1 MKAVTN
7 VINGKF
13 IPILFLLFL
22 LYSCSGSIKKNRL
35 SKASSPYL
43 QEHADNP
50 VDWYE
55 WGQEAITRA
64 KKENKPLLISIGYAS
79 CHWCHVM
86 EKETFMDTTV
96 ARVMNENFI
105 NIKVD
110 REERPDIDNI
120 YMNACQL
127 LSGNGGWPL
136 NAFALPD
143 GKPFFAVTYSPKAR
157 WIDLLTQIA
166 KAYKDQNKKVTMQAE
181 ALTNGIADTEL
192 SFIKNDSALTTITPT
207 FYQNLFDSLY
217 KKMDTINGGL
227 KGTPKFPFPAIW
239 EFLLQYQY
247 ITSDKT
253 ALNAVTNTLT
263 KMALGGVYDHIGGG
277 FARYSTDSLWRI
289 PHFEKMLYDNAQL
302 VNLYAHAYQ
311 VTGNALFKNIARET
325 IAFIDQELTS
335 ADGAFYGSL
344 NADTENGEG
353 EFYTWTYDDAKKILN
368 SNRADLVM
376 SYFNIRPEGNWEKK
390 KNILYALKTADEF
403 AKTNNLSGTEFND
416 LLNTSKRSLLT
427 ERNKRTKPAV
437 DDKILTSW
445 NALMLKAY
453 ADAYVAFSNEIFLKK
468 ALNNASFLEKNMLRN
483 DGHLWRSFRNGKTS
497 IDGFLDDYA
506 LLAKAYIR
514 LYQVTFDKHWLS
526 IAEKITGYAIKNFY
540 SNNGG
545 MFYYTAAGSETLLC
559 EKWILSI
566 M

>member
-7 VINGKF
+7 IINGR
-13 IPILFLLFL
+13 IISILCLLFL
-22 LYSCSGSIKKNRL
+22 LYSCSIKKKNRL
-35 SKASSPYL
+35 STASSPYL

-55 WGQEAITRA
+55 WGEEAITKA

-86 EKETFMDTTV
+86 EKETFMDTAV
-96 ARVMNENFI
+96 ARIMNENFI

-143 GKPFFAVTYSPKAR
+143 GKPFFAVTYSPKER
-157 WIDLLTQIA
+157 WIDLLRQIA
-166 KAYKDQNKKVTMQAE
+166 KAYKDQNKKVVMQAE

-192 SFIKNDSALTTITPT
+192 SFIKNDSSLTTITPI

-217 KKMDTINGGL
+217 KKIDTINGGL
-227 KGTPKFPFPAIW
+227 IGTPKFPSPAIW

-247 ITSDKT
+247 ITNDKT

-263 KMALGGVYDHIGGG
+263 KMALGGIYDHIGGG

-302 VNLYAHAYQ
+302 ISLYAHSYQ
-311 VTGNALFKNIARET
+311 VTGNTFFKTIAEET
-325 IAFIDQELTS
+325 VAFIDQELTS
-335 ADGAFYGSL
+335 ADGGFYSSL
-344 NADTENGEG
+344 NADTENDEG

-368 SNRADLVM
+368 SNRADLIM
-376 SYFNIRPEGNWEKK
+376 FYFNIRPEGNWKKK
-390 KNILYALKTADEF
+390 KNILYALKTEDEF
-403 AKTNNLSGTEFND
+403 AKTNNIPETEFND
-416 LLNTSKRSLLT
+416 LLNTSKKLLLT
-427 ERNKRTKPAV
+427 ERNKRTKPAA

-453 ADAYVAFSNEIFLKK
+453 ADAYAAFGNEVFLKK
-468 ALNNASFLEKNMLRN
+468 ALN
-483 DGHLWRSFRNGKTS
+483 
-497 IDGFLDDYA
+497 
-506 LLAKAYIR
+506 
-514 LYQVTFDKHWLS
+514 
-526 IAEKITGYAIKNFY
+526 
-540 SNNGG
+540 
-545 MFYYTAAGSETLLC
+545 
-559 EKWILSI
+559 
-566 M
+566 